1 MVAVA
6 FPNVKFQRS
15 SSLGP
20 VQNRNVNRLRGG
32 AAMTEQNGVDY
43 WQGKYVTTPLN
54 EQQRGQVRAFL
65 MAHGGGKSSVLL
77 GDPLRC
83 LPIAYTS
90 FDGLERA
97 VGGAFDGVGDL
108 QTITDLMNVTVDNLP
123 GNFQVSAGDIVGAEE
138 GGKYSLHM
146 VTADAIGDASGTI
159 DLQIEPPLPLART
172 TAAKVRF
179 EKPVGEFIIEA
190 NSASEQP
197 FATQTVISFSAV
209 SRLT

>member
-6 FPNVKFQRS
+6 FPDVKFQRNS
-15 SSLGP
+15 NLDP

-32 AAMTEQNGVDY
+32 AVMTDQNGVDY

-54 EQQRGQVRAFL
+54 EEQRGQVRAFL

-90 FDGLERA
+90 FEGLDRA
-97 VGGAFDGVGDL
+97 VGGAFDGVGNL
-108 QTITDLMNVTVDNLP
+108 QTITDLMNIAIDNLP
-123 GNFQVSAGDIVGAEE
+123 ADFQMSAGDLIGVEE
-138 GGKYSLHM
+138 DGKYSLHM
-146 VTADAIGDASGTI
+146 VTLDAIGNAGGSIG
-159 DLQIEPPLPLART
+159 LQIEPPLPLART

-179 EKPVGEFIIEA
+179 EKPLGEFIIEA

-197 FATQTVISFSAV
+197 FAAQTVISFSAT
-209 SRLT
+209 SRLS